1 MRATGATFRLGAMF
15 RDWSAI
21 GDRYFN
27 GYGAFGATLD
37 AVPFQHHWLRQAA
50 TRDRKGFE
58 EFSMSAHLARLD
70 RFALPQSD
78 PRSVLSLYSYA
89 WHFDSGLLAAFL
101 REYALKA
108 GVVETV
114 GDVATVTVDSA
125 DGKIREIV
133 LTDSSR
139 VAGDLFI
146 DCSGARAV
154 LGSALG
160 SVYEDWSAWLPCDRL
175 QTLRSGPANR
185 LSPYSETVADTAG
198 WHSSIPLQH
207 CTVKAHMYCSELT
220 SDAAIESKMAAAAHG
235 GVSHE
240 PRVQRLVRGRPKE
253 FWLRNCLLMPGET
266 IDPLD
271 GTALHL
277 AQSGITRFVAHF
289 PVGLSSPTD
298 VAEYNRLTADEYD
311 RLRDLLVLHYHATR
325 RSDSEFWNRCREMSV
340 PDSLARRLALYAD
353 SGRITAAEN
362 STAAPMAGFLCCW
375 ARGCCQEVMTRWWKR
390 CRSPPLSAPS
400 RVSQRKCADALRHC
414 RRIGISSRCAA
425 RAGHRE
431 SHAAATHPQRRHRRR
446 RHRRL
451 DDRRHLR
458 TPAQRRILRRHF
470 DRVTG
475 DRHRRRGRGHDS
487 DHPPVQS
494 VARASTK
501 TISCAPRRARSSWA
515 SNSRTGRASAI
526 ATCIP
531 SAFPASAWNRRP
543 SALAA
548 IACAGSTAAPS
559 GTIR

>member
-1 MRATGATFRLGAMF
+1 MADFPLRSIVVVGGGNTGWLAAATLARIIGDSCPVRVITLPDDLAVNGAIASVPSLHGMLRLLRIDEAALMRATGATFRLGAMF

-50 TRDRKGFE
+50 TRDCKGFE

-114 GDVATVTVDSA
+114 GDVSTVSLDST
-125 DGKIREIV
+125 DGNIREIV

-154 LGSALG
+154 LGSAVG
-160 SVYEDWSAWLPCDRL
+160 SVNEDWSTWLPCDRL

-220 SDAAIESKMAAAAHG
+220 SDAAIESKMAAAHG

-340 PDSLARRLALYAD
+340 PDSLARRLALYVD

-362 STAAPMAGFLCCW
+362 EHCGADGWLFVLLGQGLLPRSYDPLVESMPLATA
-375 ARGCCQEVMTRWWKR
+375 
-390 CRSPPLSAPS
+390 
-400 RVSQRKCADALRHC
+400 QRALA
-414 RRIGISSRCAA
+414 GISAEMR
-425 RAGHRE
+425 RR
-431 SHAAATHPQRRHRRR
+431 AAALPAHR
-446 RHRRL
+446 
-451 DDRRHLR
+451 D
-458 TPAQRRILRRHF
+458 F
-470 DRVTG
+470 
-475 DRHRRRGRGHDS
+475 
-487 DHPPVQS
+487 
-494 VARASTK
+494 
-501 TISCAPRRARSSWA
+501 
-515 SNSRTGRASAI
+515 I
-526 ATCIP
+526 ALC
-531 SAFPASAWNRRP
+531 
-543 SALAA
+543 
-548 IACAGSTAAPS
+548 G
-559 GTIR
+559 